1 MIKNVKPDADSLLF
15 SEFAPEDEMQEAMVD
30 LLESHR
36 VSNDTIQQI
45 TACVVRAMD
54 SLKQLSPPSG
64 KDGYVEVH
72 IEVDDNRF
80 RAKIDQIAGAE
91 YSDVPGG
98 EQDQN
103 AGDNQED
110 EEDGELDLPKLQDQ
124 MDEVKL
130 DYRDGFHTTLELI
143 RILG

>member
-36 VSNDTIQQI
+36 VSKDNIQQI

-72 IEVDDNRF
+72 IEIDDNRF

-98 EQDQN
+98 EQDQDTE
-103 AGDNQED
+103 DNQK
-110 EEDGELDLPKLQDQ
+110 DGELDLPKLQDQ